1 MQRRN
6 SRNGLERSAK
16 RRQQQFRDA
25 SPTVS
30 DRGKS
35 PTDDKGLR
43 NPHLLALGCEVENL
57 FPGIR
62 GEGGAVDFFSRRSI
76 KLWKSSRS
84 GDNSKSDGPTRN
96 MASSQVACVNFL
108 LPLAGIPGALLSV
121 LRSLDDDVVDI
132 VNIPHEWHASP
143 VEFEW
148 IGLGQ
153 SLEGGRTRGSQNTSI
168 DAFLIAETRSGRR
181 RAYLVEWK
189 YVEQYLSA
197 RPDFKGEG
205 TAGDTRRLRY
215 AERYRASFSS
225 FDPATAPELDDFF
238 YEPFYQIMR
247 QRLLA
252 DRMVRE
258 REFGIDEAY
267 EPFYQIMR
275 QRLLADRMVRE
286 REFGIDEA
294 KVVVVVPEQNWAY
307 RTVSDGKATTS
318 PLLAQRF
325 PRLETVD
332 AVMRASLKDPDAQFD
347 MVAPSNLLNTL
358 SQRLSDETEG
368 WAGYWRDRY
377 GV

>member
-6 SRNGLERSAK
+6 SRTGFERSAK

-30 DRGKS
+30 DRGRS

-62 GEGGAVDFFSRRSI
+62 GEGGAVDFFSRRGI

-108 LPLAGIPGALLSV
+108 LPLADMPGALLSV
-121 LRSLDDDVVDI
+121 LRSLDDDVVD
-132 VNIPHEWHASP
+132 VANICHEGHASP

-168 DAFLIAETRSGRR
+168 DAFLIAETRTGKR
-181 RAYLVEWK
+181 RAYLLEWK

-197 RPDFKGEG
+197 SPDFKGEG

-215 AERYRASFSS
+215 TKRYRASFSS
-225 FDPATAPELDDFF
+225 FDPATAPDLDDFF

-252 DRMVRE
+252 DRMVRK
-258 REFGIDEAY
+258 RE
-267 EPFYQIMR
+267 
-275 QRLLADRMVRE
+275 L
-286 REFGIDEA
+286 GIDEA

-325 PRLETVD
+325 PRLETVE

-347 MVAPSNLLNTL
+347 MVAPSNLLNAL
-358 SQRLSDETEG
+358 SQPFSNETEG